1 MSNIS
6 RTMSV
11 MLRQNMTV
19 TEMIDVLVHIEKEC
33 NQNNMKLYF
42 DKELVLV
49 DEQAFKPLKQQ
60 THIQGTQNIKNYEVW

>member
-11 MLRQNMTV
+11 TLTQNMTV

-49 DEQAFKPLKQQ
+49 DEQAFKPKEYKLSDMK
-60 THIQGTQNIKNYEVW
+60 IKNRKIW